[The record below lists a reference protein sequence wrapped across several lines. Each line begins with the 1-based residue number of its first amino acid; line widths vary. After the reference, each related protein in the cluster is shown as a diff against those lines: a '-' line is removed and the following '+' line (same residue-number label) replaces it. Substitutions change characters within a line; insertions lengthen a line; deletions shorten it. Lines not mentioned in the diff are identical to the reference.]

1 MFRNKKNS
9 EKSERKKA
17 ARAQAR
23 QAADEKL
30 QELKV
35 KAEQSPKSQAV
46 LRFMNRYSI
55 LFHVL
60 LACGVCFVI
69 EWVSRHSF
77 LEACSFVVD
86 RNLVFLYNSL
96 IVFASLLLVYTVR
109 RRALLRTVISVFWLF
124 LGIINGCIL
133 AKRVSPFSFTDLK
146 MVGDLF
152 TMQSNYF
159 TAGEAIL
166 VIVGVSLVL
175 LFLVVLWFKGPKYQ
189 GKTHRVFGLAM
200 TAAVVMMIP
209 TVTDAAVSNNILTDY
224 FENLAQGYKDYG
236 FVYSFSSSVLDR
248 GMSTPSDY
256 SEEAVD
262 AVLAKI
268 GAEDTDTNLAQAS
281 AETEENKASSDQGQ
295 TEVRKTGTEASET
308 DASGLLV
315 KGEMQAALLPEAGVK
330 TAAAQEDSQAD
341 EQPETATETQS
352 EVTAAQDDERSETA
366 TETQSDVTADAQE
379 SGQAAEEQTEAS
391 VGDTGETQTGVT
403 AERPNI
409 ICILLESF
417 IDPELV
423 NFLEL
428 SDEVVPNF
436 HNLYQNYTSG
446 YLEVPVVGAGT
457 ANTEFEMLTGMG
469 MQFFGLGEYPYKTI
483 LKQTNCESIASDLS
497 EIGYGTHVVHNNGG
511 NFYSRRNA
519 FSMMGFDTFTSKEM
533 MDIREYT
540 PLGTWPKDEILIGE
554 VEKALDYTP
563 DQPDFV
569 YTITVGSHG
578 DYPQEKVLDDP
589 EIQVS
594 GVEDEGMHYAWEYY
608 VNMVHETDKFIG
620 DLIEMLSERDEP
632 TIVVMFGDHLPTM
645 GLEESDMKT
654 GTLFKTQYATW
665 NNFGLG
671 KSDKSMTSYQLMAD
685 TLDSLGIHN
694 GTMFRFQQN
703 RYKYATE
710 DEYQN
715 AMELLQY
722 DILYGDH
729 YVYGGGNPYPASNLI
744 MGTQDVV
751 ISQIMETDRYYYI
764 IGENFTNWSRVFVND
779 TKVSTKYLSSKLLR
793 IKKEDIPSG
802 ENEVV
807 VNQMG
812 SSDTLFRSSNQMM
825 LTKAEETESE
835 SIADE

>member
-60 LACGVCFVI
+60 LSCGVCFVI

-175 LFLVVLWFKGPKYQ
+175 LFLVVLWFKGPKFQ
-189 GKTHRVFGLAM
+189 GKTHRVFGLVM

-209 TVTDAAVSNNILTDY
+209 TVTDAAVSNNILTNY

-268 GAEDTDTNLAQAS
+268 GVEDTDTKLAQAS

-295 TEVRKTGTEASET
+295 TEERKTGTEASKT
-308 DASGLLV
+308 DASGLLI
-315 KGEMQAALLPEAGVK
+315 KGEMQAAFVPEESVK
-330 TAAAQEDSQAD
+330 TAAAREDGQAD
-341 EQPETATETQS
+341 
-352 EVTAAQDDERSETA
+352 
-366 TETQSDVTADAQE
+366 
-379 SGQAAEEQTEAS
+379 GQTEAS
-391 VGDTGETQTGVT
+391 VGDTGKTQTGVT
-403 AERPNI
+403 AGHPNI

-436 HNLYQNYTSG
+436 HKLYQNYTSG

-457 ANTEFEMLTGMG
+457 ANTEFEILTGMG

-665 NNFGLG
+665 NNFGLA
-671 KSDKSMTSYQLMAD
+671 KSDKSMTAYQLMAD
-685 TLDSLGIHN
+685 TLDSLDIHN

-751 ISQIMETDRYYYI
+751 ISQIMETDHYYYI

-779 TKVSTKYLSSKLLR
+779 TKVSTKYLSSRLLR

-802 ENEVV
+802 DNEVV

-835 SIADE
+835 SIAAE

>member
-35 KAEQSPKSQAV
+35 KAEQSPESQAM

-60 LACGVCFVI
+60 LSCGVCFVI

-166 VIVGVSLVL
+166 VIAGVSLVL
-175 LFLVVLWFKGPKYQ
+175 LFLVVLWFKGPKFQ
-189 GKTHRVFGLAM
+189 GKTHRVFGLVM

-209 TVTDAAVSNNILTDY
+209 TVTDAAVSNNILTNY

-268 GAEDTDTNLAQAS
+268 GVEDTDAKLAQAS
-281 AETEENKASSDQGQ
+281 AETEKNKASSDQGQ
-295 TEVRKTGTEASET
+295 TEERKTGTEASET
-308 DASGLLV
+308 DASGLLI
-315 KGEMQAALLPEAGVK
+315 KGEMQAAFVPEESVK
-330 TAAAQEDSQAD
+330 TAAAREDGQAD
-341 EQPETATETQS
+341 
-352 EVTAAQDDERSETA
+352 
-366 TETQSDVTADAQE
+366 
-379 SGQAAEEQTEAS
+379 GQTEAS
-391 VGDTGETQTGVT
+391 VGDTGKTQTGVT
-403 AERPNI
+403 AGHPNI

-436 HNLYQNYTSG
+436 HKLYQNYTSG

-457 ANTEFEMLTGMG
+457 ANTEFEILTGMG

-665 NNFGLG
+665 NNFGLA
-671 KSDKSMTSYQLMAD
+671 KSDKSMTAYQLMAD
-685 TLDSLGIHN
+685 TLDSLDIHN

-779 TKVSTKYLSSKLLR
+779 TKVSTKYLSSRLLR

-802 ENEVV
+802 DNEVV

-835 SIADE
+835 SIAAE

>member
-17 ARAQAR
+17 AGAQAR

-35 KAEQSPKSQAV
+35 KAEQSPESQAM

-60 LACGVCFVI
+60 LSCAVCFVI

-175 LFLVVLWFKGPKYQ
+175 LFLVVLWFKGPKFQ
-189 GKTHRVFGLAM
+189 GKTHRVFGLVM

-209 TVTDAAVSNNILTDY
+209 TVTDAAVSNNILTNY

-268 GAEDTDTNLAQAS
+268 GVEDTDTKLAQAS

-295 TEVRKTGTEASET
+295 TEERKTGTEASKT
-308 DASGLLV
+308 DASGLLI
-315 KGEMQAALLPEAGVK
+315 KGEMQAAFVPEESVK
-330 TAAAQEDSQAD
+330 TAAAREDGQAD
-341 EQPETATETQS
+341 
-352 EVTAAQDDERSETA
+352 
-366 TETQSDVTADAQE
+366 
-379 SGQAAEEQTEAS
+379 GQTEAS
-391 VGDTGETQTGVT
+391 VGDTGKTQTGVT
-403 AERPNI
+403 AGHPNI

-423 NFLEL
+423 KFLEL

-436 HNLYQNYTSG
+436 HKLYQNYTSG

-457 ANTEFEMLTGMG
+457 ANTEFEILTGMG

-665 NNFGLG
+665 NNFGLA
-671 KSDKSMTSYQLMAD
+671 KSDKSMTAYQLMAD
-685 TLDSLGIHN
+685 TLDSLDIHN

-779 TKVSTKYLSSKLLR
+779 TKVSTKYLSSRLLR

-802 ENEVV
+802 DNEVV

-835 SIADE
+835 SIATE

>member
-1 MFRNKKNS
+1 MGEDNMFRNKKNS
-9 EKSERKKA
+9 EKSERKKSA
-17 ARAQAR
+17 GAQAR

-35 KAEQSPKSQAV
+35 KAEQSPESQAM

-60 LACGVCFVI
+60 LSCGVCFVI

-166 VIVGVSLVL
+166 VIAGVSLVL
-175 LFLVVLWFKGPKYQ
+175 LFLVVLWFKGPKFQ
-189 GKTHRVFGLAM
+189 GKTHRVFGLVM

-209 TVTDAAVSNNILTDY
+209 TVTDAAVSNNILTNY

-268 GAEDTDTNLAQAS
+268 GVEDTDTKLAQAS
-281 AETEENKASSDQGQ
+281 AETEKNKASSDQGQ
-295 TEVRKTGTEASET
+295 TEERKTGTEASET
-308 DASGLLV
+308 DASGLLI
-315 KGEMQAALLPEAGVK
+315 KGEMQAAFVPEESVK
-330 TAAAQEDSQAD
+330 TAAAREDGQAD
-341 EQPETATETQS
+341 
-352 EVTAAQDDERSETA
+352 
-366 TETQSDVTADAQE
+366 
-379 SGQAAEEQTEAS
+379 GQTEDS
-391 VGDTGETQTGVT
+391 VGDTGKTQTGVT
-403 AERPNI
+403 AGHPNI

-423 NFLEL
+423 DFLEL

-436 HNLYQNYTSG
+436 HKLYQNYTSG

-457 ANTEFEMLTGMG
+457 ANTEFEILTGMG

-665 NNFGLG
+665 NNFGLA
-671 KSDKSMTSYQLMAD
+671 KSDKSMTAYQLMAD
-685 TLDSLGIHN
+685 TLDSLDIHN

-779 TKVSTKYLSSKLLR
+779 TKVSTKYLSSRLLR

-802 ENEVV
+802 DNEVV

-835 SIADE
+835 SIAAE

>member
-1 MFRNKKNS
+1 MGEDNMFRNKKNS

-60 LACGVCFVI
+60 LSCGVCFVI

-166 VIVGVSLVL
+166 VIAGVSLVL
-175 LFLVVLWFKGPKYQ
+175 LFLVVLWFKGPKFQ
-189 GKTHRVFGLAM
+189 GKTHRIFGLAM

-209 TVTDAAVSNNILTDY
+209 TVTDAAVSNNILTNY

-268 GAEDTDTNLAQAS
+268 GVEDTDTKLAQAS
-281 AETEENKASSDQGQ
+281 AETEENRASSEQGQ
-295 TEVRKTGTEASET
+295 TEERKTGTEASET
-308 DASGLLV
+308 DASGLLI
-315 KGEMQAALLPEAGVK
+315 KGEMQAAFVPEESVK
-330 TAAAQEDSQAD
+330 TAAASEDGQAD
-341 EQPETATETQS
+341 
-352 EVTAAQDDERSETA
+352 
-366 TETQSDVTADAQE
+366 
-379 SGQAAEEQTEAS
+379 GQMEAS
-391 VGDTGETQTGVT
+391 VEDTGKTQTGVT
-403 AERPNI
+403 TGHPNI

-428 SDEVVPNF
+428 SDEAVPNF
-436 HNLYQNYTSG
+436 HKLYQNYTSG

-665 NNFGLG
+665 NNFGLA

-694 GTMFRFQQN
+694 GTMFHFQQN

-779 TKVSTKYLSSKLLR
+779 TKVSTKYLSSRLLR

-802 ENEVV
+802 DNEVV

-835 SIADE
+835 STAAE

>member
-1 MFRNKKNS
+1 MGEDNMFRNKKNS

-35 KAEQSPKSQAV
+35 KAEQSPESQAV

-60 LACGVCFVI
+60 LSCGVCFMI

-166 VIVGVSLVL
+166 VIAGVSLVL
-175 LFLVVLWFKGPKYQ
+175 LFLVVLWFKGPKFQ
-189 GKTHRVFGLAM
+189 GKTHRIFGLVM

-209 TVTDAAVSNNILTDY
+209 TVTDAAVSNNILTNY

-268 GAEDTDTNLAQAS
+268 GVEDTDTKLAQAS
-281 AETEENKASSDQGQ
+281 AETEKNKASSDQGQ
-295 TEVRKTGTEASET
+295 TEERKTGTEASET
-308 DASGLLV
+308 DASGLLI
-315 KGEMQAALLPEAGVK
+315 KGEMQAAFVPEESVK
-330 TAAAQEDSQAD
+330 TAAAREDGQAD
-341 EQPETATETQS
+341 
-352 EVTAAQDDERSETA
+352 
-366 TETQSDVTADAQE
+366 
-379 SGQAAEEQTEAS
+379 GQTEAS
-391 VGDTGETQTGVT
+391 VGDTGKTQTGVT
-403 AERPNI
+403 AGHPNI

-436 HNLYQNYTSG
+436 HKLYQNYTSG

-457 ANTEFEMLTGMG
+457 ANTEFEILTGMG

-665 NNFGLG
+665 NNFGLA
-671 KSDKSMTSYQLMAD
+671 KSDKSMTAYQLMAD
-685 TLDSLGIHN
+685 TLDSLDIHN

-779 TKVSTKYLSSKLLR
+779 TKVSTKYLSSRLLR

-802 ENEVV
+802 DNEVV

-835 SIADE
+835 SIAAE

>member
-17 ARAQAR
+17 AGAQAR

-35 KAEQSPKSQAV
+35 KAEQSPESQAM

-60 LACGVCFVI
+60 LSCGVCFVI

-175 LFLVVLWFKGPKYQ
+175 LFLVVLWFKGPKFQ
-189 GKTHRVFGLAM
+189 GKTHRVFGLVM

-209 TVTDAAVSNNILTDY
+209 TVTDAAVSNNILTNY

-268 GAEDTDTNLAQAS
+268 GVEDTDTKLAQAS

-295 TEVRKTGTEASET
+295 TEERKTGTEASKT
-308 DASGLLV
+308 DASGLLI
-315 KGEMQAALLPEAGVK
+315 KGEMQAAFVPEESVK
-330 TAAAQEDSQAD
+330 TAAAREDGQAD
-341 EQPETATETQS
+341 
-352 EVTAAQDDERSETA
+352 
-366 TETQSDVTADAQE
+366 
-379 SGQAAEEQTEAS
+379 GQTEAS
-391 VGDTGETQTGVT
+391 VGDTGKTQTGVT
-403 AERPNI
+403 AGHPNI

-423 NFLEL
+423 KFLEL

-436 HNLYQNYTSG
+436 HKLYQNYTSG

-457 ANTEFEMLTGMG
+457 ANTEFEILTGMG

-554 VEKALDYTP
+554 VEKALDYTS

-665 NNFGLG
+665 NNFGLA
-671 KSDKSMTSYQLMAD
+671 KSDKSMTAYQLMAD
-685 TLDSLGIHN
+685 TLDSLDIHN

-779 TKVSTKYLSSKLLR
+779 TKVSTKYLSSRLLR

-802 ENEVV
+802 DNEVV

-835 SIADE
+835 SIAAE

>member
-1 MFRNKKNS
+1 MGEDNMFRNKKNS

-35 KAEQSPKSQAV
+35 KAEQSPESQAM

-60 LACGVCFVI
+60 LSCGVCFVI

-166 VIVGVSLVL
+166 VIAGVSLVL
-175 LFLVVLWFKGPKYQ
+175 LFLVVLWFKGPKFQ
-189 GKTHRVFGLAM
+189 GKTHRVFGLVM

-209 TVTDAAVSNNILTDY
+209 TVTDAAVSNNILTNY

-268 GAEDTDTNLAQAS
+268 GVEDTDAKLAQAS
-281 AETEENKASSDQGQ
+281 AETEKNKASSDQGQ
-295 TEVRKTGTEASET
+295 TEERKTGTEASET
-308 DASGLLV
+308 DASCLLI
-315 KGEMQAALLPEAGVK
+315 KGEMQAAFVPEESVK
-330 TAAAQEDSQAD
+330 TAAAREDGQAD
-341 EQPETATETQS
+341 
-352 EVTAAQDDERSETA
+352 
-366 TETQSDVTADAQE
+366 
-379 SGQAAEEQTEAS
+379 GQTEAS
-391 VGDTGETQTGVT
+391 VGDTGKTQTGVT
-403 AERPNI
+403 AGHPNI

-436 HNLYQNYTSG
+436 HKLYQNYTSG

-457 ANTEFEMLTGMG
+457 ANTEFEILTGMG

-665 NNFGLG
+665 NNFGLA
-671 KSDKSMTSYQLMAD
+671 KSDKSMTAYQLMAD
-685 TLDSLGIHN
+685 TLDSLDIHN

-779 TKVSTKYLSSKLLR
+779 TKVSTKYLSSRLLR

-802 ENEVV
+802 DNEVV

-835 SIADE
+835 SIAAE

>member
-1 MFRNKKNS
+1 MGEDNMFRNKKNS

-17 ARAQAR
+17 AGAQAR

-60 LACGVCFVI
+60 LSCGVCFVI

-189 GKTHRVFGLAM
+189 GKTHRVFGLVM

-268 GAEDTDTNLAQAS
+268 GVEDTDTKLAQAS
-281 AETEENKASSDQGQ
+281 AETEENRASSEQGQ
-295 TEVRKTGTEASET
+295 TEERKTGTEASKT
-308 DASGLLV
+308 DASGLLI
-315 KGEMQAALLPEAGVK
+315 KGEMQAAFVPEESVK
-330 TAAAQEDSQAD
+330 TAAAREDGQAD
-341 EQPETATETQS
+341 
-352 EVTAAQDDERSETA
+352 
-366 TETQSDVTADAQE
+366 
-379 SGQAAEEQTEAS
+379 GQTEAS
-391 VGDTGETQTGVT
+391 VGDTGKTQTGVT
-403 AERPNI
+403 AGHPNI

-436 HNLYQNYTSG
+436 HKLYQNYTSG

-457 ANTEFEMLTGMG
+457 ANTEFEILTGMG

-665 NNFGLG
+665 NNFGLA
-671 KSDKSMTSYQLMAD
+671 KSDKSMTAYQLMAD
-685 TLDSLGIHN
+685 TLDSLDIHN

-779 TKVSTKYLSSKLLR
+779 TKVSTKYLSSRLLR

-802 ENEVV
+802 DNEVV

-835 SIADE
+835 SIAAE

>member
-1 MFRNKKNS
+1 MGEDNMFRNKKNS

-17 ARAQAR
+17 AGAQAR

-35 KAEQSPKSQAV
+35 KAEQSPESQAM

-60 LACGVCFVI
+60 LSCGVCFVI

-166 VIVGVSLVL
+166 VIAGVSLVL
-175 LFLVVLWFKGPKYQ
+175 LFLVVLWFKGPKFQ
-189 GKTHRVFGLAM
+189 GKTHRVFGLVM

-209 TVTDAAVSNNILTDY
+209 TVTDAAVSNNILTNY

-268 GAEDTDTNLAQAS
+268 GVEDTDTKLAQAS
-281 AETEENKASSDQGQ
+281 AETEKNKASSDQGQ
-295 TEVRKTGTEASET
+295 TEERKTGTEASET
-308 DASGLLV
+308 DASGLLI
-315 KGEMQAALLPEAGVK
+315 KGEMQAAFVPEESVK
-330 TAAAQEDSQAD
+330 TAAAREDGQAD
-341 EQPETATETQS
+341 
-352 EVTAAQDDERSETA
+352 
-366 TETQSDVTADAQE
+366 
-379 SGQAAEEQTEAS
+379 GQTEAS
-391 VGDTGETQTGVT
+391 VGDTGKTQTGVT
-403 AERPNI
+403 AGHPNI

-436 HNLYQNYTSG
+436 HKLYQNYTSG

-457 ANTEFEMLTGMG
+457 ANTEFEILTGMG

-665 NNFGLG
+665 NNFGLA
-671 KSDKSMTSYQLMAD
+671 KSDKSMTAYQLMAD
-685 TLDSLGIHN
+685 TLDSLDIHN

-779 TKVSTKYLSSKLLR
+779 TKVSTKYLSSRLLR

-802 ENEVV
+802 DNEVV

-835 SIADE
+835 SIAAE

>member
-1 MFRNKKNS
+1 MGEDNMFRNKKNS

-17 ARAQAR
+17 AGAQAR
-23 QAADEKL
+23 QAADKKL

-35 KAEQSPKSQAV
+35 KAEQSPESQAM

-60 LACGVCFVI
+60 LSCGVCFVI

-175 LFLVVLWFKGPKYQ
+175 LFLVVLWFKGPKFQ
-189 GKTHRVFGLAM
+189 GKTHRVFGLVM

-209 TVTDAAVSNNILTDY
+209 TVTDAAVSNNILTNY

-268 GAEDTDTNLAQAS
+268 GVEDTDTKLAQAS

-295 TEVRKTGTEASET
+295 TEERKTGTEASKT
-308 DASGLLV
+308 DASGLLI
-315 KGEMQAALLPEAGVK
+315 KGEMQAAFVPEESVK
-330 TAAAQEDSQAD
+330 TAAAREDGQAD
-341 EQPETATETQS
+341 
-352 EVTAAQDDERSETA
+352 
-366 TETQSDVTADAQE
+366 
-379 SGQAAEEQTEAS
+379 GQTEAS
-391 VGDTGETQTGVT
+391 VGDTGKTQTGVT
-403 AERPNI
+403 AGHPNI

-417 IDPELV
+417 FDPELV

-436 HNLYQNYTSG
+436 HKLYQNYTSG

-457 ANTEFEMLTGMG
+457 ANTEFEILTGMG

-665 NNFGLG
+665 NNFGLA
-671 KSDKSMTSYQLMAD
+671 KSDKSMTAYQLMAD
-685 TLDSLGIHN
+685 TLDSLDIHN

-779 TKVSTKYLSSKLLR
+779 TKVSTKYLSSRLLR

-802 ENEVV
+802 DNEVV

-835 SIADE
+835 SIAAE

>member
-60 LACGVCFVI
+60 LSCGVCFVI

-175 LFLVVLWFKGPKYQ
+175 LFLVVLWFKGPKFQ
-189 GKTHRVFGLAM
+189 GKTHRIFGLVM

-209 TVTDAAVSNNILTDY
+209 TVTDAAVSNNILTNY

-268 GAEDTDTNLAQAS
+268 GVEDTDTKLAQAS
-281 AETEENKASSDQGQ
+281 AETEENRASSEQGQ
-295 TEVRKTGTEASET
+295 TEERKTETEASET
-308 DASGLLV
+308 DASGLLI
-315 KGEMQAALLPEAGVK
+315 KGEMQAAFVPEESVK
-330 TAAAQEDSQAD
+330 TAAASEDGQAD
-341 EQPETATETQS
+341 
-352 EVTAAQDDERSETA
+352 
-366 TETQSDVTADAQE
+366 
-379 SGQAAEEQTEAS
+379 GQMEAS
-391 VGDTGETQTGVT
+391 IGDTGKTQTGVT
-403 AERPNI
+403 AGHPNI

-428 SDEVVPNF
+428 SDEAVPNF
-436 HNLYQNYTSG
+436 HKLYQNYTSG

-665 NNFGLG
+665 NNFGLA

-694 GTMFRFQQN
+694 GTMFHFQQN

-779 TKVSTKYLSSKLLR
+779 TKVSTKYLSSRLLR

-802 ENEVV
+802 DNEVV

-835 SIADE
+835 STAAE

>member
-1 MFRNKKNS
+1 MGEDNMFRNKKNS

-35 KAEQSPKSQAV
+35 KAEQSPESQAM

-60 LACGVCFVI
+60 LSCGVCFVI

-166 VIVGVSLVL
+166 VIAGVSLVL
-175 LFLVVLWFKGPKYQ
+175 LFLVVLWFKGPKFQ
-189 GKTHRVFGLAM
+189 GKTHRVFGLVM

-209 TVTDAAVSNNILTDY
+209 TVTDAAVSNNILTNY

-268 GAEDTDTNLAQAS
+268 GVEDTDTKLAQAS
-281 AETEENKASSDQGQ
+281 AETEKNKASSDQGQ
-295 TEVRKTGTEASET
+295 TEERKTGTEASET
-308 DASGLLV
+308 DASGLLI
-315 KGEMQAALLPEAGVK
+315 KGEMQAAFVPEESVK
-330 TAAAQEDSQAD
+330 TAAAREDGQAD
-341 EQPETATETQS
+341 
-352 EVTAAQDDERSETA
+352 
-366 TETQSDVTADAQE
+366 
-379 SGQAAEEQTEAS
+379 GQTEAS
-391 VGDTGETQTGVT
+391 IGDTGKTQTGVT
-403 AERPNI
+403 AGHPNI

-423 NFLEL
+423 DFLEL

-436 HNLYQNYTSG
+436 HKLYQNYTSG

-457 ANTEFEMLTGMG
+457 ANTEFEILTGMG

-665 NNFGLG
+665 NNFGLA
-671 KSDKSMTSYQLMAD
+671 KSDKSMTAYQLMAD
-685 TLDSLGIHN
+685 TLDSLDIHN

-802 ENEVV
+802 DNEVV

-835 SIADE
+835 SIAAE

>member
-17 ARAQAR
+17 AGAQAR

-35 KAEQSPKSQAV
+35 KAEQSPESQAV

-60 LACGVCFVI
+60 LSCGVCFVI

-166 VIVGVSLVL
+166 VIAGVSLVL
-175 LFLVVLWFKGPKYQ
+175 LFLVVLWFKGPKFQ
-189 GKTHRVFGLAM
+189 GKTHRVFGLVM

-209 TVTDAAVSNNILTDY
+209 TVTDAAVSNNILTNY

-268 GAEDTDTNLAQAS
+268 GVEDTDTKLAQAS
-281 AETEENKASSDQGQ
+281 AETEKNKASSDQGQ
-295 TEVRKTGTEASET
+295 TEERKTGTEASET
-308 DASGLLV
+308 DASGLLI
-315 KGEMQAALLPEAGVK
+315 KGEMQAAFVPEESVK
-330 TAAAQEDSQAD
+330 TAAAREDGQAD
-341 EQPETATETQS
+341 
-352 EVTAAQDDERSETA
+352 
-366 TETQSDVTADAQE
+366 
-379 SGQAAEEQTEAS
+379 GQTEAS
-391 VGDTGETQTGVT
+391 VGDTGKTQTGVT
-403 AERPNI
+403 AGHPNI

-436 HNLYQNYTSG
+436 HKLYQNYTSG

-457 ANTEFEMLTGMG
+457 ANTEFEILTGMG

-665 NNFGLG
+665 NNFGLA
-671 KSDKSMTSYQLMAD
+671 KSDKSMTAYQLMAD
-685 TLDSLGIHN
+685 TLDSLDIHN

-751 ISQIMETDRYYYI
+751 ISQIMETDRYYDI

-779 TKVSTKYLSSKLLR
+779 TKVSTKYLSSRLLR

-802 ENEVV
+802 DNEVV

-835 SIADE
+835 SIAAE

>member
-60 LACGVCFVI
+60 LSCGVCFVI

-189 GKTHRVFGLAM
+189 GKTHRVFGLVM

-268 GAEDTDTNLAQAS
+268 GVEDTDTKLAQAS
-281 AETEENKASSDQGQ
+281 AETEENRASSEQGQ
-295 TEVRKTGTEASET
+295 TEERKTGTEASET
-308 DASGLLV
+308 DASGLLI
-315 KGEMQAALLPEAGVK
+315 KGKMQVAFVPEESVK
-330 TAAAQEDSQAD
+330 TAAAREDGQAD
-341 EQPETATETQS
+341 
-352 EVTAAQDDERSETA
+352 
-366 TETQSDVTADAQE
+366 
-379 SGQAAEEQTEAS
+379 GQMEAS
-391 VGDTGETQTGVT
+391 VEDTGKTQTGVT
-403 AERPNI
+403 AGHPNI

-428 SDEVVPNF
+428 SDEAVPNF
-436 HNLYQNYTSG
+436 HKLYQNYTSG

-665 NNFGLG
+665 NNFGLA

-694 GTMFRFQQN
+694 GTMFHFQQN

-779 TKVSTKYLSSKLLR
+779 TKVSTKYLSSRLLR

-802 ENEVV
+802 DNEVV

-835 SIADE
+835 STAAE

>member
-1 MFRNKKNS
+1 MGEDNMFRNKKNS

-35 KAEQSPKSQAV
+35 KAEQSPESQAV

-60 LACGVCFVI
+60 LSCGVCFVI

-166 VIVGVSLVL
+166 VIAGVSLVL
-175 LFLVVLWFKGPKYQ
+175 LFLVVLWFKGPKFQ
-189 GKTHRVFGLAM
+189 GKTHRVFGLVM

-209 TVTDAAVSNNILTDY
+209 TVTDAAVSNNILTNY

-268 GAEDTDTNLAQAS
+268 GVEDTDTKLAQAS
-281 AETEENKASSDQGQ
+281 AETEKNKASSDQGQ
-295 TEVRKTGTEASET
+295 TEERKTGTEASET
-308 DASGLLV
+308 DASGLLI
-315 KGEMQAALLPEAGVK
+315 KGEMQAAFVPEESVK
-330 TAAAQEDSQAD
+330 TAAAREDGQAD
-341 EQPETATETQS
+341 
-352 EVTAAQDDERSETA
+352 
-366 TETQSDVTADAQE
+366 
-379 SGQAAEEQTEAS
+379 GQTEAS
-391 VGDTGETQTGVT
+391 VGDTGKTQTGVT
-403 AERPNI
+403 AGHPNI

-436 HNLYQNYTSG
+436 HKLYQNYTSG

-457 ANTEFEMLTGMG
+457 ANTEFEILTGMG

-665 NNFGLG
+665 NNFGLA
-671 KSDKSMTSYQLMAD
+671 KSDKSMTAYQLMAD
-685 TLDSLGIHN
+685 TLDSLDIHN

-779 TKVSTKYLSSKLLR
+779 TKVSTKYLSSRLLR

-802 ENEVV
+802 DNEVV

-835 SIADE
+835 SIAAE

>member
-1 MFRNKKNS
+1 MGEDNMFRNKKNS

-17 ARAQAR
+17 VRAQAR

-35 KAEQSPKSQAV
+35 KAEQSPESQAV

-60 LACGVCFVI
+60 LSCGVCFVI

-175 LFLVVLWFKGPKYQ
+175 LFLVVLWFKGPKFQ
-189 GKTHRVFGLAM
+189 GKTHRVFGLVM

-209 TVTDAAVSNNILTDY
+209 TVTDAAVSNNILTNY

-268 GAEDTDTNLAQAS
+268 GVEDTDTKLAQAS

-295 TEVRKTGTEASET
+295 TEERKTGTEASKT
-308 DASGLLV
+308 DASGLLI
-315 KGEMQAALLPEAGVK
+315 KGKMQAAFVPEESVK
-330 TAAAQEDSQAD
+330 TAAAREDGQAD
-341 EQPETATETQS
+341 
-352 EVTAAQDDERSETA
+352 
-366 TETQSDVTADAQE
+366 
-379 SGQAAEEQTEAS
+379 GQTEAS
-391 VGDTGETQTGVT
+391 VGDTGKTQTGVT
-403 AERPNI
+403 AGHPNI

-436 HNLYQNYTSG
+436 HKLYQNYTSG

-457 ANTEFEMLTGMG
+457 ANTEFEILTGMG

-533 MDIREYT
+533 MYIREYT

-665 NNFGLG
+665 NNFGLA
-671 KSDKSMTSYQLMAD
+671 KSDKSMTAYQLMAD
-685 TLDSLGIHN
+685 TLDSLDIHN

-779 TKVSTKYLSSKLLR
+779 TKVSTKYLSSRLLR

-802 ENEVV
+802 DNEVV

-835 SIADE
+835 SIAAE

>member
-1 MFRNKKNS
+1 MGEDNMFRNKKNS

-35 KAEQSPKSQAV
+35 KAEQSPESQAM

-60 LACGVCFVI
+60 LSCGVCFVI

-166 VIVGVSLVL
+166 VIAGVSLVL
-175 LFLVVLWFKGPKYQ
+175 LFLVVLWFKGPKFQ
-189 GKTHRVFGLAM
+189 GKTHRVFGLVM

-209 TVTDAAVSNNILTDY
+209 TVTDAAVSNNILTNY

-268 GAEDTDTNLAQAS
+268 GVEDTDAKLAQAS
-281 AETEENKASSDQGQ
+281 AETEKNKASSDQGQ
-295 TEVRKTGTEASET
+295 TEERKTGTEASET
-308 DASGLLV
+308 DASGLLI
-315 KGEMQAALLPEAGVK
+315 KGEMQAAFVPEESVK
-330 TAAAQEDSQAD
+330 TAAAREDGQAD
-341 EQPETATETQS
+341 
-352 EVTAAQDDERSETA
+352 
-366 TETQSDVTADAQE
+366 
-379 SGQAAEEQTEAS
+379 GQTEAS
-391 VGDTGETQTGVT
+391 VGDTGKTQTGVT
-403 AERPNI
+403 AGHPNI

-436 HNLYQNYTSG
+436 HKLYQNYTSG

-457 ANTEFEMLTGMG
+457 ANTEFEILTGMG

-665 NNFGLG
+665 NNFGLA
-671 KSDKSMTSYQLMAD
+671 KSDKSMTAYQLMAD
-685 TLDSLGIHN
+685 TLDSLDIHN

-779 TKVSTKYLSSKLLR
+779 TKVSTKYLSSRLLR

-802 ENEVV
+802 DNEVV

-835 SIADE
+835 SIAAE

>member
-1 MFRNKKNS
+1 MGEDNMFRNKKNS

-35 KAEQSPKSQAV
+35 KAEQSPESQAV

-60 LACGVCFVI
+60 LSCGVCFVI

-175 LFLVVLWFKGPKYQ
+175 LFLVVLWFKGPKFQ
-189 GKTHRVFGLAM
+189 GKTHRVFGLVM

-209 TVTDAAVSNNILTDY
+209 TVTDAAVSNNILTNY

-268 GAEDTDTNLAQAS
+268 GVEDTDTKLAQAS

-295 TEVRKTGTEASET
+295 TEERKTGTEASKT
-308 DASGLLV
+308 DASGLLI
-315 KGEMQAALLPEAGVK
+315 KGEMQAAFVPEESVK
-330 TAAAQEDSQAD
+330 TAAAREDGQAD
-341 EQPETATETQS
+341 
-352 EVTAAQDDERSETA
+352 
-366 TETQSDVTADAQE
+366 
-379 SGQAAEEQTEAS
+379 GQTEAS
-391 VGDTGETQTGVT
+391 VGDTGKTQTGVT
-403 AERPNI
+403 AGHPNI

-436 HNLYQNYTSG
+436 HKLYQNYTSG

-457 ANTEFEMLTGMG
+457 ANTEFEILTGMG

-665 NNFGLG
+665 NNFGLA
-671 KSDKSMTSYQLMAD
+671 KSDKSMTAYQLMAD
-685 TLDSLGIHN
+685 TLDSLDIHN

-779 TKVSTKYLSSKLLR
+779 TKVSTKYLSSRLLR

-802 ENEVV
+802 DNEVV

-835 SIADE
+835 SIAAE

>member
-17 ARAQAR
+17 AGAQAR

-35 KAEQSPKSQAV
+35 KAEQSPESQAM

-60 LACGVCFVI
+60 LSCGVCFVI

-166 VIVGVSLVL
+166 VIAGVSLVL
-175 LFLVVLWFKGPKYQ
+175 LFLVVLWFKGPKFQ
-189 GKTHRVFGLAM
+189 GKTHRVFGLVM

-209 TVTDAAVSNNILTDY
+209 TVTDAAVSNNILTNY

-268 GAEDTDTNLAQAS
+268 GVEDTDTKLAQAS
-281 AETEENKASSDQGQ
+281 AETEKNKASSDQGQ
-295 TEVRKTGTEASET
+295 TEERKTGTEASET
-308 DASGLLV
+308 DASGLLI
-315 KGEMQAALLPEAGVK
+315 KGEMQAAFVPEESVK
-330 TAAAQEDSQAD
+330 TAAAREDGQAD
-341 EQPETATETQS
+341 
-352 EVTAAQDDERSETA
+352 
-366 TETQSDVTADAQE
+366 
-379 SGQAAEEQTEAS
+379 GQTEAS
-391 VGDTGETQTGVT
+391 VGDTGKTQTGVT
-403 AERPNI
+403 AGHPNI

-436 HNLYQNYTSG
+436 HKLYQNYTSG

-457 ANTEFEMLTGMG
+457 ANTEFEILTGMG

-665 NNFGLG
+665 NNFGLA
-671 KSDKSMTSYQLMAD
+671 KSDKSMTAYQLMAD
-685 TLDSLGIHN
+685 TLDSLDIHN

-779 TKVSTKYLSSKLLR
+779 TKVSTKYLSSRLLR

-802 ENEVV
+802 DNEVV

-835 SIADE
+835 SIAAE

>member
-1 MFRNKKNS
+1 MLRNKKDS
-9 EKSERKKA
+9 KEKESRKA
-17 ARAQAR
+17 ARAEAR
-23 QAADEKL
+23 RAADEKL
-30 QELKV
+30 QELKTR
-35 KAEQSPKSQAV
+35 AEHSPKSQAV
-46 LRFMNRYSI
+46 LHFLNRYSI

-77 LEACSFVVD
+77 LEACSFVLD

-159 TAGEAIL
+159 TAGEAVL

-224 FENLAQGYKDYG
+224 FENLAQGYQDYG

-248 GMSTPSDY
+248 GMSTPSTY

-268 GAEDTDTNLAQAS
+268 GNSTEEQLAQTS
-281 AETEENKASSDQGQ
+281 AETEEQIPAEEGRI
-295 TEVRKTGTEASET
+295 EEMKTGTEASVR
-308 DASGLLV
+308 DASGLSV
-315 KGEMQAALLPEAGVK
+315 KGEIQSSLIPETSVKTMSADSAAL
-330 TAAAQEDSQAD
+330 
-341 EQPETATETQS
+341 PETEPSTVTDSAALQETEQS
-352 EVTAAQDDERSETA
+352 AVADSAALQETEQSVVSDD
-366 TETQSDVTADAQE
+366 TADD
-379 SGQAAEEQTEAS
+379 AS
-391 VGDTGETQTGVT
+391 DGAT
-403 AERPNI
+403 AEHPNI

-417 IDPELV
+417 VDPELV
-423 NFLEL
+423 NFLQL
-428 SDEVVPNF
+428 SEDPVPNF
-436 HNLYQNYTSG
+436 RYLYHHFSSG

-457 ANTEFEMLTGMG
+457 ANTEFEVLTGMG

-554 VEKALDYTP
+554 VEKSLDYTP

-569 YTITVGSHG
+569 YTITVGTHG
-578 DYPQEKVLDDP
+578 DYPQEKILDDP
-589 EIQVS
+589 EIQVT
-594 GVEDEGMHYAWEYY
+594 GVEGGMQYAWEYY
-608 VNMVHETDKFIG
+608 VNMLHETDKFIG
-620 DLIEMLSERDEP
+620 DLIEMLSDRGEP

-671 KSDKSMTSYQLMAD
+671 KSDKSMTAYQLMAD
-685 TLDSLGIHN
+685 TLDTLGIHN

-710 DEYQN
+710 EEYQE

-744 MGTQDVV
+744 MGTEEVV
-751 ISQIMETDRYYYI
+751 IDQIMETDRYYYV
-764 IGENFTNWSRVFVND
+764 IGQNFTNWSRVFVNEA
-779 TKVSTKYLSSKLLR
+779 KVSTKYLSSKLLR

-802 ENEVV
+802 DNEVV

-812 SSDTLFRSSNQMM
+812 SSDTLFRSSNQVI
-825 LTKAEETESE
+825 LTKTEETESE
-835 SIADE
+835 SMETK

>member
-35 KAEQSPKSQAV
+35 KAEQSPESQAV

-60 LACGVCFVI
+60 LSCGVCFVI

-166 VIVGVSLVL
+166 VIAGVSLVL
-175 LFLVVLWFKGPKYQ
+175 LFLVVLWFKGPKFQ
-189 GKTHRVFGLAM
+189 GKTHRVFGLVM

-209 TVTDAAVSNNILTDY
+209 TVTDAAVSNNILTNY

-268 GAEDTDTNLAQAS
+268 GVEDTDTKLAQAS
-281 AETEENKASSDQGQ
+281 AETEKNKASSDQGQ
-295 TEVRKTGTEASET
+295 TEERKTGTEASET
-308 DASGLLV
+308 DASGLLI
-315 KGEMQAALLPEAGVK
+315 KGEMQAAFVPEESVK
-330 TAAAQEDSQAD
+330 TAAAREDGQAD
-341 EQPETATETQS
+341 
-352 EVTAAQDDERSETA
+352 
-366 TETQSDVTADAQE
+366 
-379 SGQAAEEQTEAS
+379 GQTEAS
-391 VGDTGETQTGVT
+391 VGDTGKTQTGVT
-403 AERPNI
+403 AGHPNI

-436 HNLYQNYTSG
+436 HKLYQNYTSG

-457 ANTEFEMLTGMG
+457 ANTEFEILTGMG

-665 NNFGLG
+665 NNFGLA
-671 KSDKSMTSYQLMAD
+671 KSDKSMTAYQLMAD
-685 TLDSLGIHN
+685 TLDSLDIHN

-779 TKVSTKYLSSKLLR
+779 TKVSTKYLSSRLLR

-802 ENEVV
+802 DNEVV

-835 SIADE
+835 SIAAE

>member
-1 MFRNKKNS
+1 MGEDNMFRNKKNS

-60 LACGVCFVI
+60 LSCGVCFVI

-189 GKTHRVFGLAM
+189 GKTHRVFGLVM

-268 GAEDTDTNLAQAS
+268 GVEDTDTKLAQAS
-281 AETEENKASSDQGQ
+281 AETEENRASSEQGQ
-295 TEVRKTGTEASET
+295 TEERKTGTEASET
-308 DASGLLV
+308 DASGLLI
-315 KGEMQAALLPEAGVK
+315 KGKMQAAFVPEESVK
-330 TAAAQEDSQAD
+330 TAAAREDGQAD
-341 EQPETATETQS
+341 
-352 EVTAAQDDERSETA
+352 
-366 TETQSDVTADAQE
+366 
-379 SGQAAEEQTEAS
+379 GQMEAS
-391 VGDTGETQTGVT
+391 VEDTGKTQTGVT
-403 AERPNI
+403 AGHPNI

-436 HNLYQNYTSG
+436 HKLYQNYTSG

-469 MQFFGLGEYPYKTI
+469 MLWAGRVSVQ
-483 LKQTNCESIASDLS
+483 
-497 EIGYGTHVVHNNGG
+497 
-511 NFYSRRNA
+511 
-519 FSMMGFDTFTSKEM
+519 
-533 MDIREYT
+533 
-540 PLGTWPKDEILIGE
+540 
-554 VEKALDYTP
+554 
-563 DQPDFV
+563 
-569 YTITVGSHG
+569 
-578 DYPQEKVLDDP
+578 DDS
-589 EIQVS
+589 Q
-594 GVEDEGMHYAWEYY
+594 
-608 VNMVHETDKFIG
+608 TDKLREHCIG
-620 DLIEMLSERDEP
+620 SERDRLRHACCPQQRWKFLQQTEC
-632 TIVVMFGDHLPTM
+632 VLND
-645 GLEESDMKT
+645 
-654 GTLFKTQYATW
+654 
-665 NNFGLG
+665 
-671 KSDKSMTSYQLMAD
+671 
-685 TLDSLGIHN
+685 GI
-694 GTMFRFQQN
+694 
-703 RYKYATE
+703 RY
-710 DEYQN
+710 
-715 AMELLQY
+715 
-722 DILYGDH
+722 LY
-729 YVYGGGNPYPASNLI
+729 
-744 MGTQDVV
+744 
-751 ISQIMETDRYYYI
+751 E
-764 IGENFTNWSRVFVND
+764 
-779 TKVSTKYLSSKLLR
+779 
-793 IKKEDIPSG
+793 
-802 ENEVV
+802 
-807 VNQMG
+807 
-812 SSDTLFRSSNQMM
+812 
-825 LTKAEETESE
+825 
-835 SIADE
+835 

>member
-60 LACGVCFVI
+60 LSCGVCFVI

-166 VIVGVSLVL
+166 VIAGVSLVL
-175 LFLVVLWFKGPKYQ
+175 LFLVVLWFKGPKFQ
-189 GKTHRVFGLAM
+189 GKTHRIFGLAM

-209 TVTDAAVSNNILTDY
+209 TVTDAAVSNNILTNY

-268 GAEDTDTNLAQAS
+268 GVEDTDTKLAQAS
-281 AETEENKASSDQGQ
+281 AETEENRASSEQGQ
-295 TEVRKTGTEASET
+295 TEERKTGTEASET
-308 DASGLLV
+308 DASGLLI
-315 KGEMQAALLPEAGVK
+315 KGEMQAAFVPEESVK
-330 TAAAQEDSQAD
+330 TAAASEDGQAD
-341 EQPETATETQS
+341 
-352 EVTAAQDDERSETA
+352 
-366 TETQSDVTADAQE
+366 
-379 SGQAAEEQTEAS
+379 GQMEAS
-391 VGDTGETQTGVT
+391 VEDTGKTQTGVT
-403 AERPNI
+403 TGHPNI

-428 SDEVVPNF
+428 SDEAVPNF
-436 HNLYQNYTSG
+436 HKLYQNYTSG

-665 NNFGLG
+665 NNFGLA

-694 GTMFRFQQN
+694 GTMFHFQQN

-779 TKVSTKYLSSKLLR
+779 TKVSTKYLSSRLLR

-802 ENEVV
+802 DNEVV

-835 SIADE
+835 STAAE